1 MSKSF
6 KEQVYHLVDDDN
18 KAGVQINPPIT
29 SFIMILII
37 LSIIA
42 VILESDV
49 RIAEKYS
56 KIFLYFEYFAVAIFT
71 LEYLARAWTCTLEY
85 PNLSPWKAFWKFFW
99 QPMSLI
105 DLLAILPTYLMFLPL
120 DARFLRVLRLLRLL
134 RLFKLNRYT
143 SSMKLIGTVLREEK
157 EKLFITLF
165 MTGILL
171 VLSSALVYEF
181 ESNGPNAENWPHIYG
196 AFWWAI
202 ATLTTVGYG
211 DVFPVTP
218 MGKIVAGIIA
228 LLGIGLVAL
237 PTGILSGSFVSR
249 IDAEKKLA
257 QEEKERLEKEAQGLV
272 DESPAESYP
281 FKFCPHC
288 GDKLE
293 GHSH

>member
-1 MSKSF
+1 MSKSLR
-6 KEQVYHLVDDDN
+6 EQVYHLVDDDN

-29 SFIMILII
+29 ALIMILII

-42 VILESDV
+42 VIVESNV
-49 RIAEKYS
+49 NIAASYPKL
-56 KIFLYFEYFAVAIFT
+56 FLYFEYFAVAIFS
-71 LEYLARAWTCTLEY
+71 LEYLARAWTSNLEY
-85 PNLSPWKAFWKFFW
+85 PHLTPWKAFWKFFW
-99 QPMSLI
+99 QPMSMI
-105 DLLAILPTYLMFLPL
+105 DLLAILPTYLAFLPV

-143 SSMKLIGTVLREEK
+143 SSMKLIGTVLKEEK
-157 EKLFITLF
+157 EKLYITLF

-249 IDAEKKLA
+249 IDAEKKA
-257 QEEKERLEKEAQGLV
+257 KREEQERLEKEALGLT
-272 DESPAESYP
+272 DDAESFP
-281 FKFCPHC
+281 FHYCPHC
-288 GDKLE
+288 GEKLQD
-293 GHSH
+293 GTHN